1 MDRSHF
7 ELTIRIGCRK
17 WISGPI
23 PQNAAS
29 RPKDETSQDLIDD
42 SRSHSVNVL
51 RVTDNSSD
59 LHDSGKIRTMA
70 PARKFLFRLPKE
82 TYIAGITII
91 AIGLHLVLRYGT
103 DVPLRVAQAPLL
115 VALVVGGTPLVFD
128 LGKKLV
134 KREFGSDLLAG
145 VSILTAVT
153 LGQYLVAA
161 IVVLM
166 LSGGTTLEEF
176 ATARASSVLDALARR
191 TPGVAHRRG
200 ADGVADVKLE
210 EIRLGDGLMVLPHEI
225 CPVDGVVI
233 EGRGKMDEAYLTGEP
248 YEISKTVGSQ
258 VISGAINGDGALI
271 IRAEKLAVDSRY
283 ARIMK
288 VMQSTEQQRPHL
300 RRLGDELGAWYTPV
314 ALILGGIAGLVSRDI
329 HRFLAVVVVA
339 TPCPLLLAIP
349 TAIIGAISVAARRAI
364 IIKNPAVLEQIASC
378 RTLIFDKTGT
388 LTYGRPTLTEIV
400 CAEGFAMQ
408 DVLQLAASLELY
420 SKHPLAG
427 AIVSEARRQE
437 TKLLGVT
444 ELTEPPGEGLKG
456 TVEGHTVRITGRKQ
470 AKEARE
476 ALPAMSSGLECVV
489 FIDKRYA
496 ATMRFHDAP
505 RGDSRLFIQ
514 HLKPRHGVRKVM
526 LVSGDRESEVQYLA
540 SSVGISEVCAGKSPE
555 EKVAIVKQETAKAKT
570 LFVGDG
576 INDAPA
582 LTAATVG
589 VAFGSQSDIITEAA
603 DAVILEA
610 SLGKVDE
617 LIHIGR
623 RMRRIALQSALG
635 GMLASI
641 VGMIAAALGYL
652 PPISGAI
659 AQELID
665 LFAVLNAVRVA
676 LPSDDLQDF

>member
-1 MDRSHF
+1 
-7 ELTIRIGCRK
+7 
-17 WISGPI
+17 
-23 PQNAAS
+23 
-29 RPKDETSQDLIDD
+29 
-42 SRSHSVNVL
+42 
-51 RVTDNSSD
+51 
-59 LHDSGKIRTMA
+59 MA
-70 PARKFLFRLPKE
+70 VARATLSRLPKE
-82 TYIAGITII
+82 TYIAGITIAAI
-91 AIGLHLVLRYGT
+91 ALHLGLRYGT
-103 DVPLRVAQAPLL
+103 HAPLRVALAPLV
-115 VALVVGGTPLVFD
+115 VALLVGGTPLVID
-128 LGKKLV
+128 LAKKLV

-145 VSILTAVT
+145 ISILTAVA

-166 LSGGTTLEEF
+166 LSGGATLEEF

-191 TPGVAHRRG
+191 MPGLAHRRG
-200 ADGVADVKLE
+200 TDGVVDVKLE
-210 EIRLGDGLMVLPHEI
+210 EIQIGHLLIVLPHEI

-248 YEISKTVGSQ
+248 YEISKMAGSQ
-258 VISGAINGDGALI
+258 VISGAINGDAALV

-300 RRLGDELGAWYTPV
+300 RRLGDQLGAWYTPI
-314 ALILGGIAGLVSRDI
+314 ALIVAGMSALISRDL

-349 TAIIGAISVAARRAI
+349 TAIIGAISLAARRAI
-364 IIKNPAVLEQIASC
+364 IIKNPAVLEQIDSC
-378 RTLIFDKTGT
+378 QTLIFDKTGT
-388 LTYGRPTLTEIV
+388 LTYGRPKLTEII
-400 CAEGFAMQ
+400 CAEGFERQ
-408 DVLQLAASLELY
+408 DVLRLAASLEQY

-427 AIVSEARRQE
+427 AIAGEAQKQE

-444 ELTEPPGEGLKG
+444 ELSEAPGEGLRG
-456 TVEGHTVRITGRKQ
+456 TVEGRTVRITGRKQ
-470 AKEARE
+470 AEDLRAV
-476 ALPAMSSGLECVV
+476 LPAMSSGLGCVV
-489 FIDKRYA
+489 FINERYA

-505 RGDSRLFIQ
+505 RSDSRLFIQ

-540 SSVGISEVCAGKSPE
+540 NSVGISEVWAGKSPE
-555 EKVAIVKQETAKAKT
+555 EKVTIVKQETAKAKT

-603 DAVILEA
+603 DAVILET
-610 SLGKVDE
+610 SLGKIDE
-617 LIHIGR
+617 LMHIGR

-635 GMLASI
+635 GMIASI
-641 VGMIAAALGYL
+641 IGMIAAALGYL
-652 PPISGAI
+652 PPIGGAI
-659 AQELID
+659 AQEIID

-676 LPSDDLQDF
+676 LPTDDLQDF